1 MWTKEN
7 PARDDR
13 RGLRYPSDLT
23 DEEWAVLAPLIPR
36 AKRGGNKRSV
46 DERSLVVRSPL
57 SVPDSGVNRPTK
69 YTASGGRGLFGQG
82 IGQYESHH

>member
-7 PARDDR
+7 PAGYDR

-23 DEEWAVLAPLIPR
+23 DEEWAVLVLLISR

-57 SVPDSGVNRPTK
+57 SVPDSGMNRPTK
-69 YTASGGRGLFGQG
+69 YKARGARGLC
-82 IGQYESHH
+82 